1 MHLFK
6 EQAVRDYAAAAKAIP
21 VIDYGPF
28 FAGEN
33 GALER
38 LAEKV
43 AHACENIGF
52 FYALNH
58 GVPDQLIDRA
68 FAASRRFFGL
78 PIEQKL
84 ALKLN
89 ENNIGYLPINASVQ
103 GASTVHKATKP
114 NQNESFFISH
124 DRGPDHPD
132 VVAGKPLRGQNQWP
146 RGYGRAARRYDGLLF
161 QPLARCA
168 TACCRRS
175 PLRCG
180 MPADF
185 FAPYFAEEAH
195 ATLRFLHYPPQP
207 TTEDNVFGQGPHTDN
222 SFMTALART
231 DVPGLAV
238 RLPSGEWFPPPVIPG
253 TFLINLGNMMR
264 RWSNDRFLSTPHG
277 VLNDFGHRSLFDRLF
292 PQPEPGQHYRMPAV
306 LHRPRQPA
314 ALSTG
319 CLSRSC
325 ARFLSGELFPPEG
338 PPLRGRGARGRNSQT
353 GRHSM
358 FDLDRFIEDC
368 RAAVAQDPSH
378 KSARELVARAVSDPA
393 GSPRRAR
400 RAATRR
406 GRAALSVRD
415 LDDPQ
420 RDLGAADDDHAAQPS
435 DVGGDRRLYRAR
447 RQHFLAPPA
456 GCRCRADRGGWRPL
470 DWRSAMSSRSAAT
483 SSTPLPTRCRE

>member
-58 GVPDQLIDRA
+58 GVPDHLIDRA
-68 FAASRRFFGL
+68 FGASRRFFAL

-124 DRGPDHPD
+124 NRGPDHPD

-146 RGYGRAARRYDGLLF
+146 ADMAGLRADM
-161 QPLARCA
+161 
-168 TACCRRS
+168 TAYFSALGAMCDRML
-175 PLRCG
+175 PAFAVALG

-185 FAPYFAEEAH
+185 FAPYFAEEAQ

-277 VLNDFGHRSLFDRLF
+277 VLNDSGTDRYSIAYFHSPNPDSIIECLPSCTCPDNPPRYPPAVYRDLVLEFYRANYFHQKGHRS
-292 PQPEPGQHYRMPAV
+292 E
-306 LHRPRQPA
+306 A
-314 ALSTG
+314 A
-319 CLSRSC
+319 
-325 ARFLSGELFPPEG
+325 A
-338 PPLRGRGARGRNSQT
+338 
-353 GRHSM
+353 
-358 FDLDRFIEDC
+358 
-368 RAAVAQDPSH
+368 RAAQ
-378 KSARELVARAVSDPA
+378 
-393 GSPRRAR
+393 
-400 RAATRR
+400 
-406 GRAALSVRD
+406 
-415 LDDPQ
+415 
-420 RDLGAADDDHAAQPS
+420 
-435 DVGGDRRLYRAR
+435 
-447 RQHFLAPPA
+447 
-456 GCRCRADRGGWRPL
+456 
-470 DWRSAMSSRSAAT
+470 
-483 SSTPLPTRCRE
+483 